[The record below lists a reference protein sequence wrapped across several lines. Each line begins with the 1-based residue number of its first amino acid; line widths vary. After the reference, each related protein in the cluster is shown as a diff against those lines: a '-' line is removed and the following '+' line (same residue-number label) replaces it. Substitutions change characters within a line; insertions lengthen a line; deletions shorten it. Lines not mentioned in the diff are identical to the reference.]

1 MSEMNDSDQKDYWNK
16 VSPTK
21 KFTTTLDFNLIPDS
35 IKKDSFIVDYG
46 CGYGRTLN
54 ELYIQGFNN
63 LLGFDFASDM
73 IERGKSEF
81 PCLDLRTSKNDK
93 IDCNSNSVD
102 MVILFAVL
110 TCITD
115 DEKQEELIHEINRV
129 LKPGGVI
136 YINDFLVNSDER
148 NIKRYNQYVEEYGTY
163 GVFELPEGAVLRH
176 HEENRIPQLTKDFI
190 TETYKTIQFKTMNG
204 HVSNGFVYVGRK

>member
-1 MSEMNDSDQKDYWNK
+1 MKPNNQKEYWNK

-21 KFTTTLDFNLIPDS
+21 EFTTALDLNLIPDS
-35 IKKDSFIVDYG
+35 IKRDSLIVDYG

-54 ELYIQGFNN
+54 ELYTQGYNS

-81 PCLDLRTSKNDK
+81 PFLDLRTSKDNK
-93 IDCNSNSVD
+93 IDSDSNSVD
-102 MVILFAVL
+102 MVVLFAVL
-110 TCITD
+110 TCITE
-115 DEKQEELIHEINRV
+115 DEKQDALINEIKRV

-148 NIKRYNQYVEEYGTY
+148 NTNRYNQFVEKYGTY

-176 HEENRIPQLTKDFI
+176 HEESRVSQMTKDFI
-190 TETYKTIQFKTMNG
+190 KETYKTIQFKTMNG
-204 HVSNGFVYVGRK
+204 HISNGFVFIGRKK